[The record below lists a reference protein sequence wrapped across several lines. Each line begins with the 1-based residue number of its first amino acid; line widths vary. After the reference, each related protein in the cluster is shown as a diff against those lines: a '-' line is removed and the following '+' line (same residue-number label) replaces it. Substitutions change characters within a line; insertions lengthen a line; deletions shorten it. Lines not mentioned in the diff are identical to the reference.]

1 MRTKIIIFLTI
12 IIVPLIFN
20 ACNITKTSSKTSES
34 NDSINVNEIVK
45 RNAEKCFH
53 WTSHADSINGV
64 KTGILVLDSFTF
76 KQNIDF
82 RKNQINDSIKLTKI
96 DTKIMYYKKIIS
108 LLDSIEKSLR
118 IHVNDFI
125 SYKYEYTKHTKSPKD
140 TTSADNKTTISSST
154 NTASVFFYTD
164 ATPTRQIISLP
175 TETKDNILNP
185 LEYPDYYKRIDRTE
199 TTK

>member
-1 MRTKIIIFLTI
+1 MRTKTIIFLSVILVT
-12 IIVPLIFN
+12 LIFN
-20 ACNITKTSSKTSES
+20 ACNITKTSSKMSES

-45 RNAEKCFH
+45 RNAEKSFH

-64 KTGILVLDSFTF
+64 NTGILVLDSFTF

-96 DTKIMYYKKIIS
+96 DTKIMYYKKTIS
-108 LLDSIEKSLR
+108 LLDSIEKSLG

-125 SYKYEYTKHTKSPKD
+125 SYKYEYTKYTKSPKD
-140 TTSADNKTTISSST
+140 TTYADNKTTISSST

-175 TETKDNILNP
+175 AETKDNILNP
-185 LEYPDYYKRIDRTE
+185 IEYPDYYKRIDRTE

>member
-1 MRTKIIIFLTI
+1 MRTKTIILLNI
-12 IIVPLIFN
+12 IIVTMIFN
-20 ACNITKTSSKTSES
+20 ACNITKTSSEKSES
-34 NDSINVNEIVK
+34 NDSLNQNEILK
-45 RNAEKCFH
+45 RNADKCFH
-53 WTSHADSINGV
+53 WTSHADSINDV

-82 RKNQINDSIKLTKI
+82 RKNQINDSIKLIKTE
-96 DTKIMYYKKIIS
+96 TKIMYYKKIIS
-108 LLDSIEKSLR
+108 LLDSIEKSLG

-125 SYKYEYTKHTKSPKD
+125 SYKYEYTKYTKSPKD
-140 TTSADNKTTISSST
+140 TTYADNKTTISSST
-154 NTASVFFYTD
+154 NTASLFFYTD

>member
-1 MRTKIIIFLTI
+1 MRTKTIILLTI
-12 IIVPLIFN
+12 IIVTLIFN
-20 ACNITKTSSKTSES
+20 ACNITKTSSEKSES
-34 NDSINVNEIVK
+34 NDSLNQNDIVK
-45 RNAEKCFH
+45 RNADKFFH
-53 WTSHADSINGV
+53 WTTQADSTNEV
-64 KTGILVLDSFTF
+64 KTGILVRDSFTF

-82 RKNQINDSIKLTKI
+82 RKSQLNDSMKLTKI
-96 DTKIMYYKKIIS
+96 DTKIMYYKKIIF
-108 LLDSIEKSLR
+108 LLDSIEKSLGK
-118 IHVNDFI
+118 HVNDFI
-125 SYKYEYTKHTKSPKD
+125 SYKYEYTQYSKSPKD
-140 TTSADNKTTISSST
+140 TTYADNKTTIRSST